1 MKKKLDWFVKKN
13 IYTRHS
19 NGTHHTCNLASN
31 IAGAKIEHSS
41 TKCSVKT
48 QGFFLLSLQH
58 HNNGL
63 ENIYV
68 FHCSLFNSVPKNI
81 LGFKKQCRGIC
92 TSCIHYGTNRLI
104 IKKMVQFLLV
114 GFPRT
119 TACIYDIPINHTI
132 VLRHTV
138 THNKRLSSQTGTR
151 NSRALL
157 NNNLVRTPVV

>member
-1 MKKKLDWFVKKN
+1 M
-13 IYTRHS
+13 
-19 NGTHHTCNLASN
+19 ASN

-104 IKKMVQFLLV
+104 IKKNGAVSSCGISKNYRMHFIVIYLLIIKKWCSFFLWNFQELLHAFYCDILINNKKMV
-114 GFPRT
+114 
-119 TACIYDIPINHTI
+119 
-132 VLRHTV
+132 
-138 THNKRLSSQTGTR
+138 
-151 NSRALL
+151 
-157 NNNLVRTPVV
+157 